1 MWNPKPFFIVISI
14 CFFALSKCTSA
25 ASGGKPLVTASG
37 GKPLVTAIT
46 KDANTLLY
54 TAPLKDG
61 RPLVVDLSGPAITL
75 ACSSKTGTVTRLSAS
90 ATDGANP
97 LFPVSFSAAA
107 SCASKAPAGAVGV
120 AGLAPSSQSSFPAQV
135 ARTQKVAKK
144 VALCLPSDGK
154 TTSGNSV
161 GVAIFG
167 GGPLFFI
174 PSDRGDF
181 TTMLAGT
188 APLHGFNGSPG
199 YFLSATGITVDR
211 KKVPL
216 SVSGPLVVGL
226 SSTIPY
232 TALRADVYAP
242 FVKAFDQ
249 AAASP
254 NFSPFV
260 SRVAAVAPF
269 ERCYNSTKL
278 SVGLSRL
285 GYPVPQIELLL
296 EGGQSFSV
304 LGANSMVQVN
314 ANTACLGFARMKAAG
329 GHQAP
334 AAVIGGFQLEN
345 HLLVL
350 DEEKKQF
357 GFTTY
362 LGAIGLSCSSFNFT
376 RAA

>member
-1 MWNPKPFFIVISI
+1 MWNPKPFLIVISL
-14 CFFALSKCTSA
+14 CFSALSTCTA
-25 ASGGKPLVTASG
+25 ASG

-46 KDANTLLY
+46 KDASTLLY

-61 RPLVVDLSGPAITL
+61 RPLVVDLSDLAITL
-75 ACSSKTGTVTRLSAS
+75 ACSSKTGTVTTLSAS

-107 SCASKAPAGAVGV
+107 SCASKPPAGAVGV
-120 AGLAPSSQSSFPAQV
+120 AGLAPSSQSFPAQV
-135 ARTQKVAKK
+135 ARTQKVANK

-154 TTSGNSV
+154 TTTGNSV

-199 YFLSATGITVDR
+199 YFLSATGIAVDQ

-216 SVSGPLVVGL
+216 SGPLVVGL

-249 AAASP
+249 AAAGP
-254 NFSPFV
+254 NWSSFV
-260 SRVAAVAPF
+260 SRLAAVSPF

-285 GYPVPQIELLL
+285 GYPVPLIDLLL
-296 EGGQSFSV
+296 EGGQTFSV

-314 ANTACLGFARMKAAG
+314 ANTACLGFVRMKAVG

-357 GFTTY
+357 GFTTF
-362 LGAIGLSCSSFNFT
+362 LGAIGLSCSNFNFT